1 MGKYYDVGDK
11 ILFKN
16 PRNPT
21 HWATGR
27 VGTIVSI
34 IERDSRPRYD
44 VRCTIEM
51 EDGSTRPIRFPTSY
65 IRPSENYLKVGGHS
79 MVVKK
84 PIKKWVNKGSD
95 LLFSNRHYVSKLSK
109 T

>member
-1 MGKYYDVGDK
+1 MGYSVGDK
-11 ILFKN
+11 VLFKN

-34 IERDSRPRYD
+34 TERSGRPRYD

-51 EDGSTRPIRFPTSY
+51 EDGRLKPIRFSTSY
-65 IRPSENYLKVGGHS
+65 LRPNDNYEIVGHS
-79 MVVKK
+79 LVVKK
-84 PIKKWVNKGSD
+84 PIRV
-95 LLFSNRHYVSKLSK
+95 K
-109 T
+109 TEKQLTICV